1 MRRGVRW
8 YLVGSLVLV
17 ALAGCG
23 RLFFAEREPWRREA
37 ELACL
42 KSGAVR
48 EGPGLARTAPIDGP
62 GVCGADFPLKVA
74 ALGQGS
80 ALGFSGELRPPGDI
94 PTGSLPR
101 WPVRAVPP
109 ISSAPL
115 HVPPLPPTPM
125 TAAPAARPEP
135 GPPLDLSENRQPR
148 EAQAITPYPVPLPHS
163 VPMRPPTYTGTVEVK
178 PAATLACPLVAAL
191 DQWMVQSVQP
201 AAQRWFRQ
209 PVVEIRQIS
218 SYSCRSM
225 NNQRGARISEHAFG
239 NAIDIAAFVLAD
251 GRMVKVKD
259 GWRGAPE
266 EQGFLRDVQAA
277 ACDQFT
283 TVLAPGADAF
293 HYDHIH
299 VDLMRRANGRRI
311 CQPEAVDG
319 EIIAAR
325 AQRPPGAAPAPRS
338 RPAHRPPLI
347 DERNDPYAWRG
358 AAVPRDDAIVTGT
371 VGGREARADRDWIED
386 DGPRPPVR

>member
-8 YLVGSLVLV
+8 YLVGSLVV
-17 ALAGCG
+17 MALAGCG

-42 KSGAVR
+42 RSGAVR
-48 EGPGLARTAPIDGP
+48 EGPGVARTAPIDGP

-74 ALGQGS
+74 ALGHGS
-80 ALGFSGELRPPGDI
+80 ALGFSGELRPPGEI

-101 WPVRAVPP
+101 WPVRPAPS

-115 HVPPLPPTPM
+115 PPLTSSPPPTSLPS
-125 TAAPAARPEP
+125 TSLPPEP
-135 GPPLDLSENRQPR
+135 GLPLDLSGSLRRDEGSQEEALQP
-148 EAQAITPYPVPLPHS
+148 APLPPHVPL
-163 VPMRPPTYTGTVEVK
+163 RPLPFTGPVEVK

-191 DQWMVQSVQP
+191 DHWMVQAVQP

-239 NAIDIAAFVLAD
+239 NALDIAAFVLAD
-251 GRMVKVKD
+251 GRMVKVRD

-277 ACDQFT
+277 ACEHFT

-319 EIIAAR
+319 EIVAAR
-325 AQRPPGAAPAPRS
+325 AQRTPAPLS
-338 RPAHRPPLI
+338 RPAAPPRI

-358 AAVPRDDAIVTGT
+358 PAVRRTGPMVTGS
-371 VGGREARADRDWIED
+371 VAGRPDHTDPDWVED
-386 DGPRPPVR
+386 DGPRPPLR

>member
-17 ALAGCG
+17 GLAGCG
-23 RLFFAEREPWRREA
+23 RLFFVEREPWRREA

-42 KSGAVR
+42 KSGAVQ
-48 EGPGLARTAPIDGP
+48 EGPGVERAARIDGP
-62 GVCGADFPLKVA
+62 GVCGADFPLKVT
-74 ALGQGS
+74 ALGPGS
-80 ALGFSGELRPPGDI
+80 ALGFAGELRPPGDI

-101 WPVRAVPP
+101 WPLRPSPP
-109 ISSAPL
+109 ISRAPLSAP
-115 HVPPLPPTPM
+115 PSMPSPLTS
-125 TAAPAARPEP
+125 APAAAPEP
-135 GPPLDLSENRQPR
+135 GAPLDLSEGARGAPSPV
-148 EAQAITPYPVPLPHS
+148 APPSLTPFRS
-163 VPMRPPTYTGTVEVK
+163 VPMRPPLYAGAVEVK

-218 SYSCRSM
+218 AYACRSM
-225 NNQRGARISEHAFG
+225 NNQRGAKISEHAFG
-239 NAIDIAAFVLAD
+239 NALDIAAFVLAD

-277 ACDQFT
+277 ACEQFT

-299 VDLMRRANGRRI
+299 VDLMRRPSGRRI

-319 EIIAAR
+319 EIVAAR
-325 AQRPPGAAPAPRS
+325 AQRTPPAAPRS
-338 RPAHRPPLI
+338 WPARRWSLI
-347 DERNDPYAWRG
+347 DERNDPYGWRG
-358 AAVPRDDAIVTGT
+358 AAIRRDDGIVTGST
-371 VGGREARADRDWIED
+371 SQRESRDRDWVED

>member
-1 MRRGVRW
+1 
-8 YLVGSLVLV
+8 
-17 ALAGCG
+17 
-23 RLFFAEREPWRREA
+23 
-37 ELACL
+37 
-42 KSGAVR
+42 
-48 EGPGLARTAPIDGP
+48 
-62 GVCGADFPLKVA
+62 
-74 ALGQGS
+74 
-80 ALGFSGELRPPGDI
+80 
-94 PTGSLPR
+94 
-101 WPVRAVPP
+101 
-109 ISSAPL
+109 
-115 HVPPLPPTPM
+115 
-125 TAAPAARPEP
+125 
-135 GPPLDLSENRQPR
+135 
-148 EAQAITPYPVPLPHS
+148 
-163 VPMRPPTYTGTVEVK
+163 MRPPSYTGTVEVK

-239 NAIDIAAFVLAD
+239 NALDIAAFVLAD
-251 GRMVKVKD
+251 GRTVTVKN

-311 CQPEAVDG
+311 CQPEAMDG
-319 EIIAAR
+319 EIVAAR
-325 AQRPPGAAPAPRS
+325 AQRGPVAAPAPRP
-338 RPAHRPPLI
+338 RPAQRPLI

-358 AAVPRDDAIVTGT
+358 AAIRRDEGIVTGS
-371 VGGREARADRDWIED
+371 VVGREPDRDWVED
-386 DGPRPPVR
+386 DGPRPAH

>member
-1 MRRGVRW
+1 MRRGVCW
-8 YLVGSLVLV
+8 YLVGSLMLV

-23 RLFFAEREPWRREA
+23 RFFFAEREPWRREA

-48 EGPGLARTAPIDGP
+48 EGPGLVRTARIEGP

-74 ALGQGS
+74 ALGQSS
-80 ALGFSGELRPPGDI
+80 ALGFAGELRPPGDI

-101 WPVRAVPP
+101 WPIRPAPP
-109 ISSAPL
+109 MSSAPL
-115 HVPPLPPTPM
+115 YAPPSAPAPM
-125 TAAPAARPEP
+125 TSAPLVPSEL
-135 GPPLDLSENRQPR
+135 GPPLDLSEDKLLRDIQRPN
-148 EAQAITPYPVPLPHS
+148 PVPLPHS
-163 VPMRPPTYTGTVEVK
+163 VPLRPPSYTGTVEVK

-191 DQWMVQSVQP
+191 DQWMVHSVQP

-239 NAIDIAAFVLAD
+239 NALDIAAFVLTD
-251 GRMVKVKD
+251 GRTVTVKN

-299 VDLMRRANGRRI
+299 VDLMRRTNGRRV

-319 EIIAAR
+319 EIVAAR
-325 AQRPPGAAPAPRS
+325 AQRGPVVAPAPRA
-338 RPAHRPPLI
+338 RPAQRPLI
-347 DERNDPYAWRG
+347 DERNDPFAWRG
-358 AAVPRDDAIVTGT
+358 AAVRREPGIVTGS
-371 VGGREARADRDWIED
+371 VGREPDRDWVED
-386 DGPRPPVR
+386 DGPRPAH